1 MKNNAKWPVRVL
13 LSLLISIGTLA
24 VIAEVVYFLMEIAS
38 PTPNGYFLPISF
50 IPGFYYMWFSIFAN
64 NWVLSIVSLALWFTG
79 STAYL
84 FLRLSEKSSGLE
96 YKFLKRKYVVLVTLL
111 FALVNLVLGMF
122 LAVIPI
128 LIFLPV
134 FMYLPLPR
142 IKPTAEL
149 AAVSP

>member
-1 MKNNAKWPVRVL
+1 MSILAKWQIKL
-13 LSLLISIGTLA
+13 LVSLLLSIGTLG
-24 VIAEVVYFLMEIAS
+24 VSAEVVYFLMEIAS